1 MSHHEAP
8 QGWPTTGEQT
18 DGSIVYPAPPNT
30 GAEAGQMP
38 ELFPKYEYS
47 PEENADNCTGVRD
60 LIDRQLDTLLGD
72 DMEMHFTVRSILAGM
87 IQIQQ
92 KQKIVEKTVMSP
104 RLSPSPYDVSEEKE
118 LHG

>member
-38 ELFPKYEYS
+38 ELFPHGIRVESKDS
-47 PEENADNCTGVRD
+47 IPFSRLTSEETADYCEDIREN
-60 LIDRQLDTLLGD
+60 INNQLDILLGKD
-72 DMEMHFTVRSILAGM
+72 LSMHFTVRDILSGL
-87 IQIQQ
+87 I
-92 KQKIVEKTVMSP
+92 KIKNSQV
-104 RLSPSPYDVSEEKE
+104 DN
-118 LHG
+118 G